1 MRILRNNYNC
11 NTFNKFK
18 FFTPFTKSLSQ
29 KSARICL
36 YPFHR
41 VCYFAFSTIIK
52 AHIMNQSEEN
62 IRQIDI
68 ISVVS
73 EIIRK
78 FERYNSSV
86 ETKNM

>member
-1 MRILRNNYNC
+1 
-11 NTFNKFK
+11 
-18 FFTPFTKSLSQ
+18 
-29 KSARICL
+29 
-36 YPFHR
+36 
-41 VCYFAFSTIIK
+41 
-52 AHIMNQSEEN
+52 MNQTEEN